1 MFTIKADATGVVPAE
16 CVGTAAVPCVC
27 RRPPSAVTPSLYA
40 YGLTAP
46 KGGVTFVP
54 DAKTNEVG
62 GHLWAADHSQGL
74 CRMDVVKDL
83 TGATGPARVQL
94 GSLRRRHRAGL
105 RRADRL

>member
-1 MFTIKADATGVVPAE
+1 MLQPA
-16 CVGTAAVPCVC
+16 A
-27 RRPPSAVTPSLYA
+27 PSAATPTLYA

-54 DAKTNEVG
+54 DANRRLAA

-83 TGATGPARVQL
+83 TGTTLGLHAFNSQHCDDGTVL
-94 GSLRRRHRAGL
+94 GSGGQTAY
-105 RRADRL
+105 DRLGVPGDARTSTTCTWRRTTT